1 MDQRANTKV
10 YQAWKVT
17 EREAG
22 SAALGVVSFMAFM
35 PLPQA
40 WGMLAPF
47 IWSWQARRIDK
58 DHTTVTRCGL
68 ELSGRNSA
76 AGWYLVA
83 PHSPSIPQ
91 IRQDQAQLDT
101 SPAEL
106 QETDPFPAAVLFTG
120 FQGSRLPS
128 LETSMTGVPAAE
140 GSCRTV

>member
-22 SAALGVVSFMAFM
+22 SAALRVVSFMAFM

-47 IWSWQARRIDK
+47 IWSWQTRRVDK
-58 DHTTVTRCGL
+58 DHTTVTRCGAGAL
-68 ELSGRNSA
+68 GQEFSRRMVLSGPTFPEDPTDTPGS
-76 AGWYLVA
+76 GTTGHITSWA
-83 PHSPSIPQ
+83 PGDRPLPCCC
-91 IRQDQAQLDT
+91 
-101 SPAEL
+101 
-106 QETDPFPAAVLFTG
+106 LFTG

-128 LETSMTGVPAAE
+128 LETSMTGPPAAE